1 MTSVE
6 NDSFNTRAKRIDIL
20 MTIPKFDFF
29 GKTLIMII
37 MKYQKFY
44 SIFSCG
50 IVPTICW
57 KLAEILVLLS
67 KFSFSLRSSYIPKIV
82 SYSTT
87 IV

>member
-6 NDSFNTRAKRIDIL
+6 SDSFNIQAKRIDIL

-57 KLAEILVLLS
+57 KLAEIISAFIKVFFL
-67 KFSFSLRSSYIPKIV
+67 FGE
-82 SYSTT
+82 
-87 IV
+87 